1 MDHILHDEAI
11 KIINGRRLIYIDVLE
26 GGNPLHVETCKK
38 VNKKLDILLSYV
50 NQQKQKDEL
59 SKVKDEII
67 SLYRDYV
74 FSDKLSERIV
84 IREKI
89 TTLEVKHNLRKL
101 ECE

>member
-1 MDHILHDEAI
+1 MIEQIRHDEEKKSLQ
-11 KIINGRRLIYIDVLE
+11 KIYEGWDDERAQGYEEISTYIE
-26 GGNPLHVETCKK
+26 QEEK
-38 VNKKLDILLSYV
+38 
-50 NQQKQKDEL
+50 KDEL

-67 SLYRDYV
+67 SLYRNYV